1 MILPR
6 RPDAESALSMVKL
19 STVRV
24 LEFSSQTLRSG
35 AVVLSDDAPPGSAL
49 LFLRGAPAVIRSI
62 VKPASVPADFDQV
75 GSRGQWGSGWV
86 GRQPQQESL
95 TASMGTI
102 LT

>member
-19 STVRV
+19 SIVRV

-62 VKPASVPADFDQV
+62 VKPASVPPDFDQV
-75 GSRGQWGSGWV
+75 RSRGQWGSGWV

-95 TASMGTI
+95 TASIGTR